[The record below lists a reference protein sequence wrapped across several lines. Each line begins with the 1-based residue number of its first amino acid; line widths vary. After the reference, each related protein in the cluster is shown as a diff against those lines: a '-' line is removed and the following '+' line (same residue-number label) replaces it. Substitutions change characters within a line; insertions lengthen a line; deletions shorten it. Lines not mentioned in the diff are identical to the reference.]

1 VRVLID
7 YRPAL
12 RERSGSGEY
21 THQLAR
27 ALLTS
32 TARRSRQRAL
42 DVTLFSSSWKD
53 RFVPEPDLAAAAIVD
68 RRVPVRLLNLAW
80 HRLEWPPA
88 ETLAGAGFDVVHS
101 PHPLLVPARHAAQV
115 ITIHDLNFLSHPERT
130 RAEIRRDYP
139 SLAGPHARRADA
151 ILVPSAYT
159 AGEVERL
166 LGVPKERTTIC
177 PPGAPDWK
185 PRAAAPEGAYILF
198 FSTLEPR
205 KNVGALLDAYER
217 LLASTD
223 SDAPKAPVA
232 QGFSPAASDMR
243 RQHIPHL
250 VLAGKATPDAKPWL
264 DRIGT
269 PPLLGAVRHVGYVE
283 ANDRRALYEGAC
295 LLVQPSLDEGFGMT
309 VLEAMS
315 MGVPVV
321 AANRGSLPEVIG
333 DAGLLVDPEQPAD
346 IAHAIG
352 LLLNDDRRMTA
363 CAEQGLVR
371 ARLFN
376 WHETAD
382 RVYDTYAAAVERRR
396 ARPRRGT

>member
-21 THQLAR
+21 THQLAK

-32 TARRSRQRAL
+32 SAVRGTHRAI

-53 RFVPEPDLAAAAIVD
+53 RLTPASDLAGAQIVD
-68 RRVPVRLLNLAW
+68 RRIPVRLLNLAW

-88 ETLAGAGFDVVHS
+88 ETLAGARFDVVHS
-101 PHPLLVPARHAAQV
+101 PHPLLTPARDAAQV

-139 SLAGPHARRADA
+139 ALAGAHARRADA

-166 LGVPKERTTIC
+166 LGVRRERMAIC
-177 PPGAPDWK
+177 PPGSPVWK
-185 PRAAAPEGAYILF
+185 PRSPVPNDGYILF

-217 LLASTD
+217 LIAS
-223 SDAPKAPVA
+223 
-232 QGFSPAASDMR
+232 AASDRAEATNRPR
-243 RQHIPHL
+243 RQIPQL
-250 VLAGKATPDAKPWL
+250 VLAGKATADAKAWL
-264 DRIGT
+264 DRIGR
-269 PPLLGAVRHVGYVE
+269 PPLLGAARHVGYVE
-283 ANDRRALYEGAC
+283 ANDRQALYEGAR

-315 MGVPVV
+315 LGVPVV
-321 AANRGSLPEVIG
+321 AANRGSLPEVVG
-333 DAGLLVDPEQPAD
+333 GAGLLVDPEQPAD

-352 LLLNDDRRMTA
+352 RLLDDEGLA
-363 CAEQGLVR
+363 ASCAARGIVR
-371 ARLFN
+371 ARVFN
-376 WHETAD
+376 WNETAD
-382 RVYDTYAAAVERRR
+382 RVYDTYAAAAERRQ
-396 ARPRRGT
+396 ARGSRRT

>member
-1 VRVLID
+1 MRVLID

-21 THQLAR
+21 THQLAK

-32 TARRSRQRAL
+32 TAGASGPRVI

-53 RFVPEPDLAAAAIVD
+53 RLTPASDLTGAAIVD

-88 ETLAGAGFDVVHS
+88 EMLAGAAFDVVHS
-101 PHPLLVPARHAAQV
+101 PHPLLTPARNAAQV
-115 ITIHDLNFLSHPERT
+115 VTIHDLNFLSHPERT

-139 SLAGPHARRADA
+139 TLAGVHARRADA

-159 AGEVERL
+159 AAEVERL
-166 LGVPKERTTIC
+166 LGVPRDRMAIC

-185 PRAAAPEGAYILF
+185 PRAAVPNDGYILF

-217 LLASTD
+217 LIASIEISGD
-223 SDAPKAPVA
+223 RPPS
-232 QGFSPAASDMR
+232 R
-243 RQHIPHL
+243 IPPL
-250 VLAGKATPDAKPWL
+250 VLAGRATADAQTWL
-264 DRIGT
+264 DRIGK
-269 PPLLGAVRHVGYVE
+269 PPLLGAVRHVGYVD
-283 ANDRRALYEGAC
+283 ANDRRALYEGARV
-295 LLVQPSLDEGFGMT
+295 LVQPSLDEGFGMT

-315 MGVPVV
+315 VGVPVI
-321 AANRGSLPEVIG
+321 AADRGSLPEVIG
-333 DAGLLVDPEQPAD
+333 GAGLLVDPEKPAD

-352 LLLNDDRRMTA
+352 RLLDEDGLA
-363 CAEQGLVR
+363 AAFAERGIAR
-371 ARLFN
+371 AREFN
-376 WHETAD
+376 WNETAD
-382 RVYDTYAAAVERRR
+382 RVFDTYAAAMERRR
-396 ARPRRGT
+396 ARGSRRT